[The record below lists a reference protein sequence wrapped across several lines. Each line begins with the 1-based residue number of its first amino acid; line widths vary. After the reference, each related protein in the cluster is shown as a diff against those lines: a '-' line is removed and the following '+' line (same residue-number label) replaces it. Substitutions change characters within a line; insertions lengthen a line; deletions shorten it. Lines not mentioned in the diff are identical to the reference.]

1 LSTLIFHAKRSDFN
15 WTVQGLSFLTSALSP
30 LLRLALDKQDLST
43 SLLSL
48 LPLEQAS
55 CDTVGN
61 APIVHISPPAS
72 MATTYAEKEKP
83 LATNSNIAVV
93 DSDGQPHKHSH
104 GQNHGEQQLN
114 RGFSLLSLLGELVL
128 LALALSITIF
138 LVEPDA
144 AWDGRRGVQH
154 TQDLLYS

>member
-1 LSTLIFHAKRSDFN
+1 
-15 WTVQGLSFLTSALSP
+15 
-30 LLRLALDKQDLST
+30 
-43 SLLSL
+43 
-48 LPLEQAS
+48 
-55 CDTVGN
+55 
-61 APIVHISPPAS
+61 

-114 RGFSLLSLLGELVL
+114 RGFSLLSLLGECLRL
-128 LALALSITIF
+128 LLSITIF

-144 AWDGRRGVQH
+144 A
-154 TQDLLYS
+154 